1 MDADEARGGVDG
13 VAVGNSFDAS
23 RVGGTTEGVA
33 QRALGPLPPRPVL
46 RTAATVV
53 ALAAS
58 TGPAVCTDGCAG
70 GTCRNERAGTIVPAA
85 ILAATA
91 PTVANPY
98 PNAAGGTAAGTAGV
112 VGGAAGVLDV
122 APSDAPPAA
131 AGAAVVG
138 NIPPADGD
146 VQGALGLFVPRTF
159 TEEELREADPHLQ
172 RISAADRR
180 LLGIFGDTIHLNDGT
195 HLDGG
200 IGVNED
206 AKWQRLYNRVAS
218 CSLPLYDLP
227 NGRWAHRFLTTLT
240 DLWAGVIQRRWNSER
255 PLVFQAVILRRVRGI
270 TRFHDVKPIVW
281 NRLDAWDAGRYVALV
296 KGVEEAYLD
305 SSGGGRRVEV
315 RRQDDATSL
324 ARRYDAMVLGGKVRA
339 AVRMVTDRGTGGPYR
354 PNDLDSKSGR
364 PVIDVLRD
372 KHPDCVVPSEEA
384 FDAYPDADDL
394 LDTMPVYCFEEC
406 VAKAAARLSGGA
418 GPCGVEAEMLK
429 HWLLRHGAH
438 SERLRA
444 VMADW
449 VVWLSNGSPP
459 YAAYRAVNTVRTVAL
474 DKRPGVRPLGVG
486 EVWMRLWSDCSHL
499 QTKSAAT
506 IACGNTQLCA
516 GLRSGIEANLH
527 AVRAIWPQSAG
538 WTEDGASEEEDDGDP
553 SSDATLRSRIRA
565 EGVLAPGTD
574 PGAAEDATFS
584 RYEPETGFG
593 TALFDARNGFNEINR
608 YLMLWNVAHRWNQ
621 GSRFAFNRYRHWVR
635 CLVRSEP
642 GEPALVIHSKE
653 GITQGDCL
661 AMSLYGVA
669 LMPLASKMREAIP
682 EALQPGYC
690 DDVGAA
696 GRALP
701 NARCLDFLVKFGPTY
716 GYFPE
721 PGKSHYICKAE
732 DEPAARQAFEGFG
745 LEINYSRG
753 QRYLG
758 GFIGSARKKE
768 EWLGDMVGK
777 WVGAVKALSVVAERY
792 PQTAYAGFTFSLQ
805 NEWQYVQRVVADTGP
820 FFQPLEKEIR
830 TSFLPALL
838 GIPPTAIDGDYRQL
852 LTHGVKQG
860 GLAIR
865 NPVDTAQRIHST
877 SLAAT
882 RYLTESLVREDA
894 GAFDL
899 GVHRKC
905 ATEAGRIAREF
916 RLMDEQRFLDV
927 RGRDNPSVA
936 RRDKRNSAAGA
947 WLSVFPNRLN
957 GTDLSADE
965 WRDNVRLRYNHSP
978 LDMPAA
984 CDGCGAK
991 MTVEHALSCKVGGL
1005 VHIRH
1010 DDVADEWRHLCGTAL
1025 SPSRV
1030 EREPPIFRCVSHRAR
1045 VAAGNTTPPPPSTP
1059 TATPPTPPTTTEER
1073 GDASCHGFWKRGRTC
1088 IFDMRITDTDAKS
1101 YRKKDFG
1108 KVLLQHEKEKKD
1120 KYLRTCLE
1128 LRKDF
1133 TPMVYSVD
1141 GIAGREARNA
1151 EKRLAT
1157 HLASKWNRGYSQ
1169 MVYYVRVRMAI
1180 AVVRA
1185 NSLLIRGSRDR
1196 QQPRRP
1202 LIPDGAA
1209 LGDWRTWQ
1217 DN

>member
-1 MDADEARGGVDG
+1 MCSPLPDDADRPLGR
-13 VAVGNSFDAS
+13 SHSAS
-23 RVGGTTEGVA
+23 LE
-33 QRALGPLPPRPVL
+33 L
-46 RTAATVV
+46 
-53 ALAAS
+53 
-58 TGPAVCTDGCAG
+58 
-70 GTCRNERAGTIVPAA
+70 
-85 ILAATA
+85 
-91 PTVANPY
+91 
-98 PNAAGGTAAGTAGV
+98 
-112 VGGAAGVLDV
+112 
-122 APSDAPPAA
+122 
-131 AGAAVVG
+131 GAAVGVPG
-138 NIPPADGD
+138 SHPP
-146 VQGALGLFVPRTF
+146 P
-159 TEEELREADPHLQ
+159 
-172 RISAADRR
+172 
-180 LLGIFGDTIHLNDGT
+180 
-195 HLDGG
+195 
-200 IGVNED
+200 
-206 AKWQRLYNRVAS
+206 
-218 CSLPLYDLP
+218 
-227 NGRWAHRFLTTLT
+227 
-240 DLWAGVIQRRWNSER
+240 
-255 PLVFQAVILRRVRGI
+255 
-270 TRFHDVKPIVW
+270 FHDVKPIVW
-281 NRLDAWDAGRYVALV
+281 NRLDAWDAGWYVALV

-305 SSGGGRRVEV
+305 SGGGGRRVEV
-315 RRQDDATSL
+315 RRQDNATSL
-324 ARRYDAMVLGGKVRA
+324 ARRYDSMVLGGKVRA
-339 AVRMVTDRGTGGPYR
+339 AVWMVTDHGAGGPYR
-354 PNDLDSKSGR
+354 PNNLDSKSGR

-372 KHPDCVVPSEEA
+372 KHPACVVPSEED
-384 FDAYPDADDL
+384 FDAYHDADDL

-406 VAKAAARLSGGA
+406 IAKAAARLSGSA
-418 GPCGVEAEMLK
+418 EPC
-429 HWLLRHGAH
+429 LRHGAH
-438 SERLRA
+438 SKRLRGI
-444 VMADW
+444 MADW
-449 VVWLSNGSPP
+449 VIWLSNGSPP

-474 DKRPGVRPLGVG
+474 DKCPGVRPLGVG
-486 EVWMRLWSDCSHL
+486 ELR
-499 QTKSAAT
+499 
-506 IACGNTQLCA
+506 A
-516 GLRSGIEANLH
+516 GLRSGTEANLH

-608 YLMLWNVAHRWNQ
+608 YLMLWNVAHQWNQ

-642 GEPALVIHSKE
+642 GEPAIVIHSKE

-661 AMSLYGVA
+661 AMSLYSVA

-682 EALQPGYC
+682 EALQPWYC
-690 DDVGAA
+690 DDAGAA
-696 GRALP
+696 GKALP

-777 WVGAVKALSVVAERY
+777 WVGAVKALSIVAVRY

-805 NEWQYVQRVVADTGP
+805 NEWQYVQRV
-820 FFQPLEKEIR
+820 PLEKEIR

-838 GIPPTAIDGDYRQL
+838 GIPLMAIDGDYRQL

-877 SLAAT
+877 SLVAT

-905 ATEAGRIAREF
+905 AKEAGQDAREF
-916 RLMDEQRFLDV
+916 RLINEQGFLDV

-936 RRDKRNSAAGA
+936 RRDKWNSAAGA

-1030 EREPPIFRCVSHRAR
+1030 EREPPIFRCSYQ
-1045 VAAGNTTPPPPSTP
+1045 
-1059 TATPPTPPTTTEER
+1059 
-1073 GDASCHGFWKRGRTC
+1073 KR
-1088 IFDMRITDTDAKS
+1088 
-1101 YRKKDFG
+1101 DFG

-1120 KYLRTCLE
+1120 KYLWTCLE

-1141 GIAGREARNA
+1141 GIAGREAQNA

-1157 HLASKWNRGYSQ
+1157 HLA
-1169 MVYYVRVRMAI
+1169 
-1180 AVVRA
+1180 
-1185 NSLLIRGSRDR
+1185 
-1196 QQPRRP
+1196 
-1202 LIPDGAA
+1202 
-1209 LGDWRTWQ
+1209 
-1217 DN
+1217 